1 MEVDARVLEVSN
13 EKRRISISIKDV
25 EPINP
30 MHQDEMVHED
40 AELTHEDVELTQED
54 VELTP
59 EDSAETE
66 A

>member
-30 MHQDEMVHED
+30 VRNEE
-40 AELTHEDVELTQED
+40 A
-54 VELTP
+54 P
-59 EDSAETE
+59 EATE
-66 A
+66 ASETSYKSDF

>member
-30 MHQDEMVHED
+30 MQGDEMVHED
-40 AELTHEDVELTQED
+40 VEMVHEDVVEPSHED
-54 VELTP
+54 TT
-59 EDSAETE
+59 ETE